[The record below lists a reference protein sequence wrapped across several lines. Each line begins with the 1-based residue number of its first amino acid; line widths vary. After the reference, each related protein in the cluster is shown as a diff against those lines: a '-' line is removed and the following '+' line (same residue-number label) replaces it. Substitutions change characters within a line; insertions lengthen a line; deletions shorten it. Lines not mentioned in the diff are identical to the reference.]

1 MKQLL
6 PVLLLAGCSV
16 NIHGGEDLALGVGVA
31 LIAAGIYETE
41 RTGGITNA
49 RAVPELDPTRKVS
62 EQDCTKP
69 LDYSLGNIRCK

>member
-1 MKQLL
+1 VKRLL

-16 NIHGGEDLALGVGVA
+16 NIHGGDGLALGIGVA
-31 LIAAGIYETE
+31 LVAAGIYESE
-41 RTGGITNA
+41 RSGGITST

-69 LDYSLGNIRCK
+69 LDYTLGNIRCK